1 MQPLHEHA
9 AIGGF
14 VAQRLTLNRSVRD
27 RGSGLVLN
35 LRRLAFLRYIHPA
48 QGGAAATDLGTAAD
62 VSQIAA
68 ALRFAGLQRVRAGQ
82 GAS

>member
-1 MQPLHEHA
+1 MQPLHERA

-14 VAQRLTLNRSVRD
+14 VALRLTLNRSVHD
-27 RGSGLVLN
+27 PGSGLVLD
-35 LRRLAFLRYIHPA
+35 LRRLAFLRYSHPA
-48 QGGAAATDLGTAAD
+48 QGTAAVDLGTAAD

-68 ALRFAGLQRVRAGQ
+68 ALRLAGLQRVRACQ

>member
-1 MQPLHEHA
+1 MQPLHERA

-27 RGSGLVLN
+27 LGSGLVLN

-48 QGGAAATDLGTAAD
+48 EGAVATDLGTAAD